1 MLECNNDVEQAV
13 NFIIDRNGDNVWTE
27 QKNRKTKKADTDEP
41 KPRGDSGFRGG
52 RRGGSGRGVSSSNRG
67 DTENIRPRS
76 EKPAGERSEG
86 ARTRGAEGARG
97 RGGRGRGGARVFHNR
112 ESGNLLEKPAE
123 RTEENT
129 VQTTDAE
136 KPPITNGFHGKA
148 SFAEKVSGG
157 KKSYPQKFDNPL
169 PGQQSSTV
177 QGESTEV
184 KSKVEQSAASTQG
197 APAPAPPK
205 VPPNRAGPLSFAALV
220 ASGGK
225 KPPPPAQKTPTA
237 PLNVQSSPATS
248 TAKEATPTPDTPKTV
263 SGSQDAHGPS
273 ADSKATDT
281 VQSLTSQLKN
291 DLGLGA
297 APGEQNPQ
305 LISSGSS
312 PGKVNPKSHIPVEI
326 AGAEEGEGAGYR
338 FGPAGSQ
345 QIKPDESTFASSN
358 NSAGHDYSR
367 PHEVS
372 SPCQSSCE
380 VVAFQTDLYKPDSTQ
395 KPASINVPPQQM
407 NNFMQQNMQSM
418 QGNVP
423 RRTLGYAETNSV
435 SINPPE
441 NRQNAVRESPASTAS
456 TMQNFNKPPVTAQSS
471 LTHQQQIGVHH
482 QQNQQQLYNP
492 MFNNFPYMNLY
503 SPVAGRDDQNP
514 YANPYLPYHA
524 YGMDMNSIAQVIPHL
539 PIQHQLGH
547 QNTHRNDHLQG
558 GFNDKVQ
565 GYGQTNAGAG
575 NNVNQSGQREPAGNV
590 PPPPGFSGPPASMG
604 HHNMFPQFS
613 VCARPCPLSCSR
625 FCSRSC

>member
-1 MLECNNDVEQAV
+1 M
-13 NFIIDRNGDNVWTE
+13 IPT
-27 QKNRKTKKADTDEP
+27 TD
-41 KPRGDSGFRGG
+41 
-52 RRGGSGRGVSSSNRG
+52 
-67 DTENIRPRS
+67 S
-76 EKPAGERSEG
+76 EKPAI
-86 ARTRGAEGARG
+86 A
-97 RGGRGRGGARVFHNR
+97 
-112 ESGNLLEKPAE
+112 
-123 RTEENT
+123 
-129 VQTTDAE
+129 
-136 KPPITNGFHGKA
+136 NGFHGKA

-157 KKSYPQKFDNPL
+157 KKTYQQKFDNPL
-169 PGQQSSTV
+169 PGQQTSNVQSDSTDA
-177 QGESTEV
+177 
-184 KSKVEQSAASTQG
+184 KSKVEQNSASTQG

-205 VPPNRAGPLSFAALV
+205 VLPNKAGPLSFAALV

-225 KPPPPAQKTPTA
+225 KQPPPAQKTPTA
-237 PLNVQSSPATS
+237 PTNIQSSPATS
-248 TAKEATPTPDTPKTV
+248 TTKDATPAPDTPKTV

-273 ADSKATDT
+273 ADSKSSDT

-291 DLGLGA
+291 DLGLNA

-305 LISSGSS
+305 LISTGSS

-345 QIKPDESTFASSN
+345 QMKPDDSTFASSN
-358 NSAGHDYSR
+358 TSAGHDYSR
-367 PHEVS
+367 PHE
-372 SPCQSSCE
+372 
-380 VVAFQTDLYKPDSTQ
+380 TDLYKPDSTQ
-395 KPASINVPPQQM
+395 KQAPINVPPQQM

-547 QNTHRNDHLQG
+547 QNTHRNDHLPG

-575 NNVNQSGQREPAGNV
+575 NNVNQSGQREPTGNV

-613 VCARPCPLSCSR
+613 YPVQMSHFMQKMPGQMYNQTGTDESMDVRHQQNKIYGNQQDKYTNGRDRMNMGAQPTPPPQNAYGQPGGYGGNQPMNSVLNSKK
-625 FCSRSC
+625 FHGQWAN